1 MKSILHF
8 LNQSD
13 FESFTSQLLGED
25 RPNFMAIEGAGGDGG
40 FDGVDGDTVFQ
51 MYFPETKN
59 RNKQHYIKK
68 IDTDIPKARATADK
82 LNFEAKKWVLIV
94 PEDLSTEVTLYLI
107 AKAKEYGFSG
117 MYWGATKL
125 TALVTKYPHIKEA
138 FPGVFLPE
146 LKSNVERIDQGV
158 GEIKQ
163 QLLAQAGEIMTETE
177 FVSRIQLLKQQ
188 QQFELRNLQSRVGNS
203 SAQQTVHQAVNLK
216 FQPLFLDLQAKKAAS
231 DRLYELEKQEL
242 EAEHEVNRNKI
253 NADHQ
258 SRGVY
263 HSGMR
268 IKALHDADV
277 NHNTKAEKLALKYGK
292 EFTPYPEEQ
301 LP

>member
-1 MKSILHF
+1 
-8 LNQSD
+8 
-13 FESFTSQLLGED
+13 
-25 RPNFMAIEGAGGDGG
+25 MAIEGAGGDGG

-59 RNKQHYIKK
+59 RDKQHYIRK
-68 IDTDIPKARATADK
+68 IDTDIPKARATANR
-82 LNFEAKKWVLIV
+82 LNFEAKTWILVV
-94 PEDLSTEVTLYLI
+94 PEDLSTDVTLHLV
-107 AKAKEYGFSG
+107 AKAKEYGFNG

-125 TALVTKYPHIKEA
+125 SALVTKYPHIKEA

-158 GEIKQ
+158 DEIKQ
-163 QLLAQAGEIMTETE
+163 QLITQAGQIMTESE
-177 FVSRIQLLKQQ
+177 FISRVQLLRQQ
-188 QQFELRNLQSRVGNS
+188 QQSELRNLQSRIGNS
-203 SAQQTVHQAVNLK
+203 GAQQVAHQAVNLK
-216 FQPLFLDLQAKKAAS
+216 FQPLFLDLQTKKAAS

-242 EAEHEVNRNKI
+242 EAKHEVARDKI

-258 SRGVY
+258 RRGVF

-268 IKALHDADV
+268 IKALYDADV
-277 NHNTKAEKLALKYGK
+277 NRNVKAEKLALKYGK
-292 EFTPYPEEQ
+292 EFLPYPEEQ

>member
-40 FDGVDGDTVFQ
+40 VDGVDGDTVFQ

-68 IDTDIPKARATADK
+68 IDTDILKARATADK
-82 LNFEAKKWVLIV
+82 LNFEAKNWILVV
-94 PEDLSTEVTLYLI
+94 PEDLSTEVTLHLV
-107 AKAKEYGFSG
+107 AKAKEHGFSG
-117 MYWGATKL
+117 MYWGAT
-125 TALVTKYPHIKEA
+125 KEA

-177 FVSRIQLLKQQ
+177 FASRIQLLKQQ
-188 QQFELRNLQSRVGNS
+188 QQFELRNLQSRVGDS

-231 DRLYELEKQEL
+231 DRLYELEKREL

-277 NHNTKAEKLALKYGK
+277 SHNTKAEKLALKYGK
-292 EFTPYPEEQ
+292 EFTPYPEEE
-301 LP
+301 LPPGN